1 MSCALTQGYNLD
13 CRDSVGGVKEV
24 YISELGNIT
33 AAPVTSGTITS
44 ITMVTGSQFRK
55 YQLQPQTASFEDA
68 IQTNSANGTI
78 FYEPSFTM
86 TIRKLQA
93 SLRNEI
99 RLLAQNKLAL
109 IVLDRNGK
117 YWALGFT
124 NGMELQN
131 SKVMSG
137 KAMGDFNGYELAF
150 KGAEELPACEVSGS
164 LISALLQPAS

>member
-33 AAPVTSGTITS
+33 AAPASSGTIS
-44 ITMVTGSQFRK
+44 SVTMVTSSQFRK

-68 IQTNSANGTI
+68 IHTNSNNGTI
-78 FYEPSFTM
+78 FYEPSFSM

-99 RLLAQNKLAL
+99 RLLAQNKLAI

-131 SKVMSG
+131 SKVVSG
-137 KAMGDFNGYELAF
+137 KGMGDFNGYELVF
-150 KGAEELPACEVSGS
+150 KGAEELPACEVSSS